1 MLAHL
6 REAVVRIWP
15 GLAGCDPQQ
24 ILAGFELRL
33 MMIDFFQCYSLQIFE
48 PTVVNEQK
56 FELSLKKKEKE
67 KKLRK
72 KKTKAE
78 ICLMSLL

>member
-1 MLAHL
+1 
-6 REAVVRIWP
+6 
-15 GLAGCDPQQ
+15 
-24 ILAGFELRL
+24 
-33 MMIDFFQCYSLQIFE
+33 MIDFFQCYSLQIFE